1 MQYVQYKDKQLHR
14 TTGNWSECRYNADC
28 TAMKICEKFRFLSLL
43 AAALRG
49 CHHVCQGELELEDS
63 LYVIQHGLFV
73 IPPLSFSYHVSLA

>member
-1 MQYVQYKDKQLHR
+1 
-14 TTGNWSECRYNADC
+14 
-28 TAMKICEKFRFLSLL
+28 MKICEKFRFLSLL